1 MPLRGCSVNRL
12 RTRTATF
19 VFAATA
25 LVLTSSP
32 ARARLYRF
40 HKPAQFTFYIENDLV
55 GGTDS
60 DYTSGFRWAWLSR
73 SSPFRRLPVV
83 PRAIAQ
89 LMAMDAGDADR
100 YSYGLSFMQRM
111 FTPGDIHAS
120 ELVTDDR
127 PYAGWSGF
135 GFSVHAED
143 PVTISS
149 VGLSAGIVGPLS
161 FARAPQ
167 DWFHSATD
175 QPVAQGWKNQLRNE
189 PTFNVHFAQTRRL
202 SPLEYE
208 WDEIGIDSSCGWE
221 LNLGNLFTDARG
233 CAYVRCG
240 YNLTYD
246 LVLQK
251 SEIHS
256 YNRDLFFTGDPLYRE
271 EWTAFLVFG
280 VEGRW
285 SAYNIFLDGTS
296 EEGGHY
302 VDKSMLA
309 GDLMIGLCGGYER
322 FRAGYL
328 HTFQS
333 REFASQEGGGQQF
346 GSFAASWIF

>member
-1 MPLRGCSVNRL
+1 M
-12 RTRTATF
+12 
-19 VFAATA
+19 
-25 LVLTSSP
+25 
-32 ARARLYRF
+32 
-40 HKPAQFTFYIENDLV
+40 

-73 SSPFRRLPVV
+73 SSSFRRLPVV

-89 LMAMDAGDADR
+89 LVAMDARKADR
-100 YSYGLSFMQRM
+100 FSYGLSFMQRI
-111 FTPGDIHAS
+111 FTPADIHAS

-143 PVTISS
+143 PVAINS

-167 DWFHSATD
+167 DWFHSATE
-175 QPVAQGWKNQLRNE
+175 QPVAQGWKHQLRNE
-189 PTFNVHFAQTRRL
+189 PTLNVHFAQTRRL

-208 WDEIGIDSSCGWE
+208 WDDIGLDTVCGWE

-246 LVLQK
+246 LVVQK

-256 YNRDLFFTGDPLYRE
+256 YSRDLFFTGDPLYME
-271 EWTAFLVFG
+271 EWTLFLVLG
-280 VEGRW
+280 IEGRW

-296 EEGGHY
+296 EENGHY
-302 VDKSMLA
+302 VDKKPLA
-309 GDLMIGLCGGYER
+309 GDLMIGVCGGYEH

-328 HTFQS
+328 HTFRS
-333 REFASQEGGGQQF
+333 REFASQDEPGQQF
-346 GSFAASWIF
+346 GSFAASWLF